1 MSFSFCLRK
10 GEIMGVFK
18 KLGWFFKKEK
28 KRYILGIIFLALTS
42 FANLVPP
49 RVLGLMADQ
58 LDKGHITWKQYGVL
72 VLAVLA
78 GAVVLY
84 LLRYFWRKQIWGGAA
99 ELERQMRSRLFRH
112 FMIMDRTFYQRHQIG
127 DLMAHATNDVS
138 AIQNVAGDGVLTLVD
153 SLMMGLSTMIAMI
166 IFVDFRLT
174 IVAMLPLPFLAWG
187 AQKLGQHLHAAF
199 DQSQAAFSKLNNKTQ
214 ESVTGIKVLKTFNQ
228 GKEDTAAFDKMVD
241 QTIKINRRV
250 FIWDSLFDPLG
261 TIIIGLTYTITI
273 IYGGLLVKNKIL
285 SVGQLVSFIAYI
297 SNMVWPMFAIGY
309 LFNILERG
317 SASYD
322 RVEKLLK
329 EKPLITDQ
337 KADDSL
343 TAEDIHGDLQYDVK
357 SFAYPDEKDVEVLHN
372 IKFTLKTGQTLGL
385 VGRVGSGKT
394 TIIQL
399 LLREFDNYD
408 GKITLNGHDI
418 REIPLNVLLRQIS
431 YVPQNNY
438 LFSTSIRNNIAFA
451 EKNAED
457 NQIIEAAKKSDLHN
471 DILQMPRS
479 YNTLVGEN
487 GVSLSGGQKQR
498 MSIARALL
506 KQSQILIMDD
516 ALSAVDAKTET
527 EILHALRKER
537 NGKTT
542 LIAAHRL
549 TSVMNADLILVL
561 KDGKIVERGT
571 HDQLLANN
579 GWYAE
584 MWRRQELEEKVG
596 EKHE

>member
-1 MSFSFCLRK
+1 
-10 GEIMGVFK
+10 MGIFK
-18 KLGWFFKKEK
+18 KLKWFFKKEK
-28 KRYILGIIFLALTS
+28 KRYILGITFLALTS
-42 FANLVPP
+42 FANLVPR

-58 LDKGHITWKQYGVL
+58 LDKGHISWMEYGML
-72 VLAVLA
+72 ILAVLA
-78 GAVVLY
+78 AAIVLY
-84 LLRYFWRKQIWGGAA
+84 ILRYFWRKQIWGGAA
-99 ELERQMRSRLFRH
+99 ELERQMRSKLFKH
-112 FMIMDRTFYQRHQIG
+112 FMKMDRTFYQKHRTG

-166 IFVDFRLT
+166 IFVDVRLT
-174 IVAMLPLPFLAWG
+174 VVALLPLPFLAWG
-187 AQKLGQHLHAAF
+187 AQKLGNRLHDAF
-199 DQSQAAFSKLNNKTQ
+199 NDSQAAFSRLNNKTQ
-214 ESVTGIKVLKTFNQ
+214 ESVSGIKVLKTFGQ
-228 GKEDTAAFDKMVD
+228 GKEDTAAFDRMINE
-241 QTIKINRRV
+241 TIKINRRV
-250 FIWDSLFDPLG
+250 FLWDSLFDPLG

-273 IYGGLLVKNKIL
+273 IYGGLLVTNHVL
-285 SVGQLVSFIAYI
+285 SIGQLVSFIAYI
-297 SNMVWPMFAIGY
+297 GNMVWPMFAIGY

-322 RVEKLLK
+322 RVQKLLD
-329 EKPLITDQ
+329 EKPLITDEH
-337 KADDSL
+337 ADDSI
-343 TAEDIHGDLQYDVK
+343 TAKDIDGDLKYDIK
-357 SFAYPDEKDVEVLHN
+357 SFAYPDEKDIPVLQN
-372 IKFTLKTGQTLGL
+372 INFTLLKGQTLGL

-399 LLREFDNYD
+399 LLREFDDYD
-408 GKITLNGHDI
+408 GVITLNGHDI

-438 LFSTSIRNNIAFA
+438 LFSTSIQRNISFA
-451 EKNAED
+451 EAGAEQD
-457 NQIIEAAKKSDLHN
+457 QVIEAAKKSDLHS

-479 YNTLVGEN
+479 YQTLVGEN

-506 KQSQILIMDD
+506 KHSQILIMDD

-527 EILHALRKER
+527 AILKSLKKER
-537 NGKTT
+537 QGKTT

-561 KDGKIVERGT
+561 KDGKIVERGN
-571 HDQLLANN
+571 HEQLLAAD

-584 MWRRQELEEKVG
+584 MWRRQELEVG
-596 EKHE
+596 EKDE

>member
-1 MSFSFCLRK
+1 
-10 GEIMGVFK
+10 MGIFK
-18 KLGWFFKKEK
+18 KLKWFFKKEK
-28 KRYILGIIFLALTS
+28 KRYILGITFLALTS

-49 RVLGLMADQ
+49 RVLGLMADK
-58 LDKGHITWKQYGVL
+58 LDKGHISWMEYGML
-72 VLAVLA
+72 ILAVLA
-78 GAVVLY
+78 AAIVLY
-84 LLRYFWRKQIWGGAA
+84 ILRYFWRKQIWGGAA
-99 ELERQMRSRLFRH
+99 ELERQMRSKLFKH
-112 FMIMDRTFYQRHQIG
+112 FMKMDRTFYQKHRTG

-166 IFVDFRLT
+166 IFVDVRLT
-174 IVAMLPLPFLAWG
+174 VVALLPLPFLAWG
-187 AQKLGQHLHAAF
+187 AQKLGNRLHDAF
-199 DQSQAAFSKLNNKTQ
+199 NDSQAAFSRLNNKTQ
-214 ESVTGIKVLKTFNQ
+214 ESVSGIKVLKTFGQ
-228 GKEDTAAFDKMVD
+228 GKEDTAAFDRMVNE
-241 QTIKINRRV
+241 TIKINRRV

-273 IYGGLLVKNKIL
+273 IYGGLLVTNHVL
-285 SVGQLVSFIAYI
+285 SIGQLVSFIAYI
-297 SNMVWPMFAIGY
+297 GNMVWPMFAIGY

-322 RVEKLLK
+322 RVQKLLD
-329 EKPLITDQ
+329 EKPLITDEH
-337 KADDSL
+337 ADDSI
-343 TAEDIHGDLQYDVK
+343 TAKDIDGDLKYDIK
-357 SFAYPDEKDVEVLHN
+357 SFAYPDEKDIPVLQN
-372 IKFTLKTGQTLGL
+372 INFTLLKGQTLGL

-399 LLREFDNYD
+399 LLREFDDYD
-408 GKITLNGHDI
+408 GVITLNGHDI

-438 LFSTSIRNNIAFA
+438 LFSTSIQRNISFA
-451 EKNAED
+451 EAGAEQD
-457 NQIIEAAKKSDLHN
+457 QVIEAAKKSDLHS

-479 YNTLVGEN
+479 YQTLVGEN

-498 MSIARALL
+498 MAIARALL
-506 KQSQILIMDD
+506 KHSQILIMDD

-527 EILHALRKER
+527 AILKSLKKER
-537 NGKTT
+537 QGKTT

-561 KDGKIVERGT
+561 KDGKIVERGN
-571 HDQLLANN
+571 HEQLLAAD

-584 MWRRQELEEKVG
+584 MWRRQELEVG
-596 EKHE
+596 EKDE

>member
-1 MSFSFCLRK
+1 
-10 GEIMGVFK
+10 MGIFK
-18 KLGWFFKKEK
+18 KLKWFFKKEK
-28 KRYILGIIFLALTS
+28 KRYILGITFLALTS

-49 RVLGLMADQ
+49 RVLGLMADK
-58 LDKGHITWKQYGVL
+58 LDKGHISWMEYGML
-72 VLAVLA
+72 ILAVLA
-78 GAVVLY
+78 AAIVLY
-84 LLRYFWRKQIWGGAA
+84 ILRYFWRKQIWGGAA
-99 ELERQMRSRLFRH
+99 ELERQMRSKLFKH
-112 FMIMDRTFYQRHQIG
+112 FMKMDRTFYQKHRTG

-166 IFVDFRLT
+166 IFVDVRLT
-174 IVAMLPLPFLAWG
+174 VVALLPLPFLAWG
-187 AQKLGQHLHAAF
+187 AQKLGNRLHDAF
-199 DQSQAAFSKLNNKTQ
+199 NDSQAAFSRLNNKTQ
-214 ESVTGIKVLKTFNQ
+214 ESVSGIKVLKTFGQ
-228 GKEDTAAFDKMVD
+228 GKEDTAAFDRMVNE
-241 QTIKINRRV
+241 TIKINRRV
-250 FIWDSLFDPLG
+250 FLWDSLFDPLG

-273 IYGGLLVKNKIL
+273 IYGGLLVTNHVL
-285 SVGQLVSFIAYI
+285 SIGQLVSFIAYI
-297 SNMVWPMFAIGY
+297 GNMVWPMFAIGY

-322 RVEKLLK
+322 RVQKLLD
-329 EKPLITDQ
+329 EKPLITDEH
-337 KADDSL
+337 ADDSI
-343 TAEDIHGDLQYDVK
+343 TAKDIDGDLKYDIK
-357 SFAYPDEKDVEVLHN
+357 SFAYPDEKDIPVLQYIN
-372 IKFTLKTGQTLGL
+372 FTLLKGQTLGL

-399 LLREFDNYD
+399 LLREFDDYD
-408 GKITLNGHDI
+408 GVITLNGHDI

-438 LFSTSIRNNIAFA
+438 LFSTSIQRNISFA
-451 EKNAED
+451 EAGAEQD
-457 NQIIEAAKKSDLHN
+457 QVIEAAKKSDLHS

-479 YNTLVGEN
+479 YQTLVGEN

-506 KQSQILIMDD
+506 KHSQILIMDD

-527 EILHALRKER
+527 AILKSLKKER
-537 NGKTT
+537 QGKTT

-561 KDGKIVERGT
+561 KDGKIVERGN
-571 HDQLLANN
+571 HEQLLAAD

-584 MWRRQELEEKVG
+584 MWRRQELEVG
-596 EKHE
+596 EKDEY

>member
-1 MSFSFCLRK
+1 
-10 GEIMGVFK
+10 MGIFK
-18 KLGWFFKKEK
+18 KLKWFFKKEK
-28 KRYILGIIFLALTS
+28 KRYILGITFLALTS

-58 LDKGHITWKQYGVL
+58 LDKGHISWMEYGML
-72 VLAVLA
+72 ILAVLSA
-78 GAVVLY
+78 AIVLY
-84 LLRYFWRKQIWGGAA
+84 ILRYFWRKQIWGGAA
-99 ELERQMRSRLFRH
+99 ELERQMRSKLFKH
-112 FMIMDRTFYQRHQIG
+112 FMKMDRTFYQKHRTG

-166 IFVDFRLT
+166 IFVDVRLT
-174 IVAMLPLPFLAWG
+174 VVALLPLPFLAWG
-187 AQKLGQHLHAAF
+187 AQKLGNRLHDAF
-199 DQSQAAFSKLNNKTQ
+199 NDSQAAFSRLNNKTQ
-214 ESVTGIKVLKTFNQ
+214 ESVSGIKVLKTFGQ
-228 GKEDTAAFDKMVD
+228 GKEDTAAFDRMVKE
-241 QTIKINRRV
+241 TIKINRRV
-250 FIWDSLFDPLG
+250 FLWDSLFDPLG

-273 IYGGLLVKNKIL
+273 IYGGLLVTNHVL
-285 SVGQLVSFIAYI
+285 SIGQLVSFIAYI
-297 SNMVWPMFAIGY
+297 GNMVWPMFAIGY

-322 RVEKLLK
+322 RVQKLLD
-329 EKPLITDQ
+329 EKPLITDEH
-337 KADDSL
+337 ADDSI
-343 TAEDIHGDLQYDVK
+343 TAKDIDGDLKYDIK
-357 SFAYPDEKDVEVLHN
+357 SFAYPDEKDIPVLQYIN
-372 IKFTLKTGQTLGL
+372 FTLLKGQTLGL

-399 LLREFDNYD
+399 LLREFDDYD
-408 GKITLNGHDI
+408 GVITLNGHDI

-438 LFSTSIRNNIAFA
+438 LFSTSIQRNISFA
-451 EKNAED
+451 EAGAEQD
-457 NQIIEAAKKSDLHN
+457 QVIEAAKKSDLHS

-479 YNTLVGEN
+479 YQTLVGEN

-506 KQSQILIMDD
+506 KHSQILIMDD

-527 EILHALRKER
+527 AILKSLKKER
-537 NGKTT
+537 QGKTT

-561 KDGKIVERGT
+561 KDGKIVERGN
-571 HDQLLANN
+571 HEQLLAAD

-584 MWRRQELEEKVG
+584 MWRRQELEVG
-596 EKHE
+596 EKDE